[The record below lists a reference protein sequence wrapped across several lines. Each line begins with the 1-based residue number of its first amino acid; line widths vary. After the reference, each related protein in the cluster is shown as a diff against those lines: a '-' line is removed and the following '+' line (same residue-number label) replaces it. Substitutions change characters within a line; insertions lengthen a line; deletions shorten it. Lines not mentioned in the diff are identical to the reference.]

1 MADAPKDAKKII
13 VPETPKEAVKEKK
26 SKKASEEP
34 KAKEIVKKETV
45 SKEEH
50 DKVVNDLEAM
60 KGRFKK
66 YSKIDKIAEALE
78 DDDDSE
84 KEDPVEK
91 LLKRM
96 DVLEKGN
103 RDKEL
108 EIAKRD
114 FVSELDAPDEIKE
127 AIQDVVPAGKDFN
140 EKAQNM
146 AKRLMNLQQPE
157 QTARRRPA
165 PFKAPDENRPPA
177 GATANEILKWKK
189 DKK

>member
-1 MADAPKDAKKII
+1 MADAPEDAKKVI
-13 VPETPKEAVKEKK
+13 VPETPKKAVVEKK
-26 SKKASEEP
+26 PKKASEDP
-34 KAKEIVKKETV
+34 KAKVVIKEETV

-78 DDDDSE
+78 GDDDSE
-84 KEDPVEK
+84 EEDPVEK
-91 LLKRM
+91 LVKRM
-96 DVLEKGN
+96 DTLEKGN

-114 FVSELDAPDEIKE
+114 FVSELDVPDEIKE
-127 AIQDVVPAGKDFN
+127 AIQDIVPAGEDFN
-140 EKAQNM
+140 EKAQAM
-146 AKRLMNLQQPE
+146 AKRLTNLQQPE
-157 QTARRRPA
+157 PTARRRPA
-165 PFKAPDENRPPA
+165 PFKAPDENRPPQ